1 LDQETTYKAGMA
13 WKKYRNFGGK
23 RDRVLAVFFIGAQAQ
38 AKADRL
44 LTRDRGFYKK
54 YFRSVK
60 LMY

>member
-1 LDQETTYKAGMA
+1 MA
-13 WKKYRNFGGK
+13 WKKYRNAGGR
-23 RDRVLAVFFIGAQAQ
+23 RDRVLADFFIGAQAQ